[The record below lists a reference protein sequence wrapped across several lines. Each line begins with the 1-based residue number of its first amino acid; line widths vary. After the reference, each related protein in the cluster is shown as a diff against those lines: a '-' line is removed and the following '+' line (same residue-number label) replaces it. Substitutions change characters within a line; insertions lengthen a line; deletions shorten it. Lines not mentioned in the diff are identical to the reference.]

1 MSNNIGV
8 ELMRL
13 ALEDAELKQQEL
25 EELAHNSNTED
36 DVVNLA
42 HQQTVLISSI
52 TELFNRIY

>member
-25 EELAHNSNTED
+25 EELVHNSNAED
-36 DVVNLA
+36 DVANLA

>member
-25 EELAHNSNTED
+25 EELVHNSNAED

>member
-52 TELFNRIY
+52 IELFNRIY